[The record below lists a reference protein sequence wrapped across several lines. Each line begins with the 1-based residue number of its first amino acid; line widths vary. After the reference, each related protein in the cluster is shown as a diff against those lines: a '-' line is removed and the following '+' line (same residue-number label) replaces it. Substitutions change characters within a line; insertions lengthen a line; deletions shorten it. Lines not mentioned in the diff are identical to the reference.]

1 MLPNVSGVS
10 KIALEKEF
18 RKPRIFLKLAHK
30 LNTVANKIKFG
41 NLRASQVKN
50 DLNDCTSTLLQ

>member
-1 MLPNVSGVS
+1 MLANVSGVF
-10 KIALEKEF
+10 KIVLEF

-41 NLRASQVKN
+41 NLRSSQVKN
-50 DLNDCTSTLLQ
+50 DLNDCTSSLLQ